1 MFENS
6 RFDPNAIPVPASSV
20 IPVRGKETGEFEVY
34 MTRRHEDLSVLGGF
48 YVFPG
53 GKVDDEDCEKTV
65 HRRCA
70 RLDPDTAK
78 AITGCSDAS
87 LAVGY
92 WVTAVREFF
101 EEAGVILVYD
111 TSGSI
116 PDFNNKETRKKFDS
130 YRRLVQNGAMPF
142 GEMLEKENLKLA
154 TDLLRHFSHF
164 ITPPGNWRRFDA
176 HFFVAVVPEAQR
188 PRFHEAEISEGF
200 WSTPSEALDKASC
213 GEWKMIPPTIYNLLN
228 LKKYG
233 RLDNLL
239 HSLTG

>member
-1 MFENS
+1 MAENAGL
-6 RFDPNAIPVPASSV
+6 DPNATPIPASSV
-20 IPVRGKETGEFEVY
+20 IPVRGKDTGEFEVY
-34 MTRRHEDLSVLGGF
+34 MTRRHNDLAVLGGF

-53 GKVDDEDCEKTV
+53 GKVDDGDYEGTMQ
-65 HRRCA
+65 HRCVGINA
-70 RLDPDTAK
+70 DMAM
-78 AITGCSDAS
+78 AITGCRDAS
-87 LAVGY
+87 LALGY

-101 EEAGVILVYD
+101 EEAGIILVYD
-111 TSGSI
+111 AGGSV

-130 YRRLVQNGAMPF
+130 YRSLLHSGDISF

-176 HFFVAVVPEAQR
+176 HFYVAVVPEAQR
-188 PRFHEAEISEGF
+188 PRFHEAEISEGL
-200 WSTPSEALDKASC
+200 WSTPSDALDKASR

-228 LKKYG
+228 LKKYD

-239 HSLTG
+239 RYLAG